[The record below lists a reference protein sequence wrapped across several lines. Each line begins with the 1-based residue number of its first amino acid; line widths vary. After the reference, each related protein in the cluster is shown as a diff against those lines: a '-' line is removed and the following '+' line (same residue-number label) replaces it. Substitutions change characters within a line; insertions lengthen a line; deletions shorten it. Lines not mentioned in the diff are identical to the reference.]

1 MEWKLKNKKYT
12 KFLGI
17 FIDDC
22 LTWKEYAN
30 KVINRVHVN
39 RKLLCN
45 GKKLLNT
52 NCLRNVYHAHIYSHL
67 TYGLVVWGSMLNCKD
82 TESIYKAQKQC
93 IQTITN
99 SAQRTHTDP
108 LFQKLHTLH
117 FPDMIKVKL
126 AKLGFRL
133 TNELL
138 PSPLLNLFNK
148 AGGKKQHR
156 YPTRSKKTPNIQRHD
171 KTLFNKSYLCQS
183 LVEFMKIPGIAR
195 NAKTVRRFVANI
207 KKQ

>member
-1 MEWKLKNKKYT
+1 MSLLMCWYKANKLSLNLGKTVLLKYWPDAMGFNIMIDGVEIKNEKYT

-22 LTWKEYAN
+22 LTWKEHAN

-52 NCLRNVYHAHIYSHL
+52 KCLRNVYHAHIHSHL

-82 TESIYKAQKQC
+82 SESIYKVQKQC

-108 LFQKLHTLH
+108 LFKKLHILH
-117 FPDMIKVKL
+117 FLDMIKTEL
-126 AKLGFRL
+126 AKLAFRV

-138 PSPLLNLFNK
+138 LSP
-148 AGGKKQHR
+148 
-156 YPTRSKKTPNIQRHD
+156 
-171 KTLFNKSYLCQS
+171 
-183 LVEFMKIPGIAR
+183 
-195 NAKTVRRFVANI
+195 
-207 KKQ
+207 